1 VQNQINDVN
10 LDLGETNTRVA
21 SVENKTQKQSYN
33 SSTLTTSFSNNLE
46 FTSTLNNISTTVFGY
61 LSNASENLQS
71 AINSLKTR
79 MTTAET
85 ALNPTG
91 TIIQSVNG
99 NIATNGYEPNYLL
112 CDGRDVSRAT
122 YPALFNTIGIQYG
135 WNNNATQ
142 FRLPDFRGVFLR
154 GMGSVTRNNGVT
166 YSSATNAYDF
176 QADAIQDHTHSGQS
190 GQYLGTNVSPQ
201 NNGYTFVSGNAP
213 NSYSFASTG
222 GMNTGRTAT
231 NTYPA
236 NFGIYYYIKT

>member
-1 VQNQINDVN
+1 
-10 LDLGETNTRVA
+10 
-21 SVENKTQKQSYN
+21 
-33 SSTLTTSFSNNLE
+33 
-46 FTSTLNNISTTVFGY
+46 
-61 LSNASENLQS
+61 
-71 AINSLKTR
+71 

-99 NIATNGYEPNYLL
+99 NTAVNGYEPNYLL

-135 WNNNATQ
+135 WNNNSTQ

-154 GMGSVTRNNGVT
+154 GMGSTTRNNGVT

-176 QADAIQDHTHSGQS
+176 QADAVQTHTHSGQA
-190 GQYLGTNVSPQ
+190 GAYLGTNVSPQ
-201 NNGYTFVSGNAP
+201 NNGYQYVTGNAP
-213 NSYSFASTG
+213 VSYSFDTTG
-222 GMNTGRTAT
+222 GMIGRTAT

-236 NFGIYYYIKT
+236 NYGIYYYIKT